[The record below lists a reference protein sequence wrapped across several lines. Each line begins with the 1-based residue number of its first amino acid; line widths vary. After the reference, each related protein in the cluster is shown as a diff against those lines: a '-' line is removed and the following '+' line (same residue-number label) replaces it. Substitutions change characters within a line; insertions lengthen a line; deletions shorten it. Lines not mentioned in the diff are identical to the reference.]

1 MTAASQPQLV
11 TLRSGDVVRI
21 RQVRPDDAPALVR
34 AYANLGE
41 QSRYRRFFTV
51 MPELPEATLKAA
63 VEVDHVDHEALV
75 AVPLLSTEIVGERR
89 FIRLPDQLDTAEV
102 GVTVVDA
109 WQGRGLATALLAR
122 LSEHALQA
130 GIEYFIAEVLAENRT
145 MLALLPGLGQVETES
160 RGPVVTARVELGE
173 PSRQAHPDLLDLL
186 TAAARGDIVSLPVLL
201 RRLIRVPEGLAHIV
215 RLPVSTVLKTWRLGP
230 GTPNAPRRPIT
241 DGYATTGRADYAAA
255 ARRGEL
261 NDVNR
266 CGPSGGRCRGGGLVS
281 GARERRQQ
289 VGEAWTTWL
298 VTRGQWRSVAACRS
312 ADPDLFFPISDS
324 GPALEQAVEAKAI
337 CATCRV
343 RRECLAFALRTEQVL
358 PA

>member
-1 MTAASQPQLV
+1 MTAASQSQLV

-63 VEVDHVDHEALV
+63 VEVDHIDHEALV
-75 AVPLLSTEIVGERR
+75 AVPLLSTEIVGECR

-145 MLALLPGLGQVETES
+145 MLALLPGLGRVETES
-160 RGPVVTARVELGE
+160 SGPVVAARVEIAE
-173 PSRQAHPDLLDLL
+173 PPRRTGQGFLDLL
-186 TAAARGDIVSLPVLL
+186 AAAARGDIVSIPVLV
-201 RRLIRVPEGLAHIV
+201 RRLVRIPDDLAHIV
-215 RLPVSTVLKTWRLGP
+215 RLPVTAVLKALQ
-230 GTPNAPRRPIT
+230 
-241 DGYATTGRADYAAA
+241 
-255 ARRGEL
+255 L
-261 NDVNR
+261 
-266 CGPSGGRCRGGGLVS
+266 
-281 GARERRQQ
+281 
-289 VGEAWTTWL
+289 
-298 VTRGQWRSVAACRS
+298 RS
-312 ADPDLFFPISDS
+312 PDS
-324 GPALEQAVEAKAI
+324 
-337 CATCRV
+337 
-343 RRECLAFALRTEQVL
+343 
-358 PA
+358 